1 VRSAEDVLRSLA
13 RLQEVRLLEHEAA
26 FAAATRTAPV
36 SVCGALRIAL
46 HVEVDVQAE
55 RERLTREM
63 ARLQAE
69 IDRAQARLANE
80 SFVARAPQA
89 VVAQERERLQGFTTS
104 LERLRDQAA
113 RLTSSA

>member
-1 VRSAEDVLRSLA
+1 
-13 RLQEVRLLEHEAA
+13 
-26 FAAATRTAPV
+26 
-36 SVCGALRIAL
+36 
-46 HVEVDVQAE
+46 VEVDVQAE